1 MKNEEVSLLL
11 RIGSFELPLL
21 IGKFQQPLGLS
32 IVSSHELPLR
42 CTDGKEEDR
51 EGKLQR
57 RLGEPLKEFG
67 SVTKF
72 VSVSRFASTFV
83 LRAYRKG
90 LLD

>member
-1 MKNEEVSLLL
+1 MAFYFVSVL
-11 RIGSFELPLL
+11 SSYPPL
-21 IGKFQQPLGLS
+21 IGKFDQPLGLS

-42 CTDGKEEDR
+42 CTDGKGDR